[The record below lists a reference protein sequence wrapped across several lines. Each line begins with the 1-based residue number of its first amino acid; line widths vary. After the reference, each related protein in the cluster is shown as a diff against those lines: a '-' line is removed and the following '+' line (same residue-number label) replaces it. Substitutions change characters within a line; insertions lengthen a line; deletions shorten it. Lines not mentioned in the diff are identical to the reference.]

1 MKFERQMERFII
13 KFILGAVILVGLCAA
28 AFAYGQVVRGLGFGT
43 PVSEAVRQAKED
55 AAGQCAAH
63 KGVEDVII
71 TKQDCHEA
79 PNSPADTYCD
89 VEIEATCKE

>member
-28 AFAYGQVVRGLGFGT
+28 AFAYGQVVRGHGFGT

-71 TKQDCHEA
+71 TKQDCLD
-79 PNSPADTYCD
+79 NGYCD

>member
-1 MKFERQMERFII
+1 
-13 KFILGAVILVGLCAA
+13 
-28 AFAYGQVVRGLGFGT
+28 
-43 PVSEAVRQAKED
+43 VSEAVRQAKED